1 MHYQNQKRDCTEE
14 GVRETEKEISTL
26 VHTRKG
32 SIAKEGKGI
41 ERLHKN
47 IHYNQSISSMF
58 NYKNIQKLKLE
69 IEKQKN
75 RSVKFNNYVRH
86 AKEQQEFPY
95 YWSIV
100 ENIRTA
106 SRVFSS
112 QNIPN

>member
-1 MHYQNQKRDCTEE
+1 VNYNSPITNIPAEDYHHRLIQRQTDISMHYQNQKRDCTEE

-58 NYKNIQKLKLE
+58 NQLIQEHPEVEMRNGKT
-69 IEKQKN
+69 EK
-75 RSVKFNNYVRH
+75 SVCKI
-86 AKEQQEFPY
+86 Q
-95 YWSIV
+95 
-100 ENIRTA
+100 
-106 SRVFSS
+106 
-112 QNIPN
+112 